1 MKKILIAG
9 LGNIGKRYLEGIL
22 KINFPLDIH
31 IYDINKELTEKFI
44 KEINGTNNKSKLH
57 NVKFFDFSKKYS
69 KKIDLLIVSTTS
81 DVRYE
86 ILNLFISRFQIKNVI
101 LEKIVFKNKNEYL
114 ETSKI
119 SNLTKI
125 YLNQG
130 LRYNPDYNAI
140 KDKIDSSKKVDLVV
154 KGSNWGLACN
164 SVHIL
169 DYFMDIT
176 KSFNVS
182 FIDTSSLIV
191 KESKRNGF
199 VEFVGTI
206 KGMNYKGDTFSIS
219 CTEDLNQELK
229 FQKIEI
235 YNDSNYYFTDSFN
248 RTIKYTLNKDVKK
261 EKKLKTHYI
270 SDYSTELIW
279 NIVSNKNICLPE
291 FNDYCKFN
299 INYLSFF
306 QAQLSRIN
314 PNKDWSDVPIT

>member
-22 KINFPLDIH
+22 KIDFPIDIL
-31 IYDINKELTEKFI
+31 IYDIKKELTQKYI
-44 KEINGTNNKSKLH
+44 KEINDTINKSKLH
-57 NVKFFDFSKKYS
+57 NVKFFNFSDKLS

-86 ILNLFISRFQIKNVI
+86 TLNLFIKNFQIKNII

-119 SNLTKI
+119 SNFSKI

-130 LRYNPDYNAI
+130 LRYHPDYNAI
-140 KDKIDSSKKVDLVV
+140 KDNIDSSKRVDLFV

-164 SVHIL
+164 AVHIL

-176 KSFNVS
+176 KSFDVS
-182 FIDTSSLIV
+182 FADTSSLIV
-191 KESKRNGF
+191 KQSKRSGF

-206 KGMNYKGDTFSIS
+206 KGMNNKGDTFSIS

-229 FQKIEI
+229 FQQIEI
-235 YNDSNYYFTDSFN
+235 HNDSNYYCTDSSN
-248 RTIKYTLNKDVKK
+248 RTIKYVLNKDGTK

-270 SDYSTELIW
+270 SDYSTELICD
-279 NIVSNKNICLPE
+279 IFLSKNICLPE

-306 QAQLSRIN
+306 KVQLSRIY
-314 PNKDWSDVPIT
+314 PNKDWSNVPIT